1 MENTSESLPV
11 ASANGLLPPDVA
23 RLLPEAWQRIGV
35 GLCLTDEAG
44 VIVAVNPAFCDV
56 TGYPAAELLGLSL
69 LRLQPAES
77 AVAASVAHT
86 AIIGGGRPA
95 TALTYLH
102 KTGRPLFA
110 HLTDTRLVSAG
121 GPVYR
126 LTSLIDL
133 ERETRTDTRL
143 EQLQRAENFVA
154 LCGTISNDFNN
165 VLAIIMGY
173 TSFMQ
178 DGAGDVRRVLTA
190 VNGIDN
196 AVLRAADLIKQTLYL
211 TRQTAP
217 TLQRVDLSALVE
229 EFSRGVAA
237 NDAWSLQVELAL
249 QKDLPPASLDPRHVG
264 HVFEELCRKA
274 VDGLGSGSHLRL
286 STLGVAGT
294 SLQARFA
301 EAREPVYALFEA
313 RFTPNLDSGTLPSA
327 PAGWEKRRDL
337 SLVMVESVVA
347 SHRGCFEAMELEGG
361 AVAFRLYFPALPE
374 PTAAAGPAGTS
385 QPAKSAEVP
394 PARAGTVLIVDDEE
408 SLLHALG
415 FALERHGLRVLKAR
429 DGLDAVET
437 YRRHAAEIDLVLCD
451 LGLPRMSGWEA
462 FMKMKDISPD
472 VRVVVMSG
480 HLEPTLHAEILRAGA
495 RGFLQKPFAIAK
507 AVSVVQELF
516 AKPDGTVGLP

>member
-1 MENTSESLPV
+1 MENSSDSPPA
-11 ASANGLLPPDVA
+11 ASAKGAFPPEVA
-23 RLLPEAWQRIGV
+23 QLLPEAWWRMAV
-35 GLCLTDEAG
+35 GMCVTDEAG
-44 VIVAVNPAFCDV
+44 VIVAVNPAFCET
-56 TGYPAAELLGLSL
+56 TGYTAEELTGLSL
-69 LRLQPAES
+69 LRLQPAEA
-77 AVAASVAHT
+77 AVASSVAHA
-86 AIIGGGRPA
+86 AIIGGGTPA

-110 HLTDTRLVSAG
+110 HVTDTRLGPPS
-121 GPVYR
+121 GPVFR

-133 ERETRTDTRL
+133 ERETRTEARL

-173 TSFMQ
+173 TSFIQ

-190 VNGIDN
+190 VQGIDN

-217 TLQRVDLSALVE
+217 TLQRVDLSGLVE
-229 EFSRGVAA
+229 EISRGAAA
-237 NDAWSLQVELAL
+237 NENWSLQVELAL
-249 QKDLPPASLDPRHVG
+249 QPDLPPASIDPRHVS

-274 VDGLGSGSHLRL
+274 VEGFGVGARLRL
-286 STLGVAGT
+286 ATLGVAGHA
-294 SLQARFA
+294 LQARFS
-301 EAREPVYALFEA
+301 EAREPLYALFEV
-313 RFTPNLDSGTLPSA
+313 RFAPNLDSGTLPSI
-327 PAGWEKRRDL
+327 PPGWEKRRDL

-347 SHRGCFEAMELEGG
+347 SHRGCFEAVQLEGG
-361 AVAFRLYFPALPE
+361 AVAFRLYFPTLPDPE
-374 PTAAAGPAGTS
+374 LSVPTVPDPAAPAPPSPS
-385 QPAKSAEVP
+385 QP
-394 PARAGTVLIVDDEE
+394 GTVLIVDDEE

-415 FALERHGLRVLKAR
+415 FALERHGMRVLKAR
-429 DGLDAVET
+429 DGMDAVET
-437 YRRHAAEIDLVLCD
+437 YRHNAKTIDLVLCD

-507 AVSVVQELF
+507 AVAVVQELF
-516 AKPDGTVGLP
+516 AKPEGTVGLT